1 MLSIYPNCTHDSG
14 DKVLPSHIPERE
26 RRQTSGE
33 NRRNTKKTKAP
44 FMLMLLFPH
53 KLLAYFIY
61 SCVRQIQTE
70 GRITSVRSF
79 TSLLLLAR
87 RKASSFTS

>member
-44 FMLMLLFPH
+44 FMMLLFPH